1 MGAAVRSCALDLRDR
16 GLSGGQPIR
25 RAIAA
30 LRAGRPVRIASDRP
44 IAILAVETATP
55 ELLELLDPKSEAPL
69 LISGERAAALSL
81 ANLREAADP
90 AQPVAIER
98 APWLDQQT
106 ALALA
111 DPGRDLDRGPIGP
124 LQPIGSE
131 CIDTAQA
138 GLSLARLA
146 GLLPALWLVEPEPGM
161 AEVTAAEIVNERRT
175 PHVEIVSRARL
186 PLEDLPETQVVAF
199 RASDDGQEHV
209 ALVIGAFGGEP
220 PLVRLHSEC
229 LTGDV
234 FGSLK
239 CDCGPQLKEALKI
252 IGAAGGGVL
261 LYLRQEGR
269 GIGLSNKLR
278 AYALQDRGL
287 DTVEANRRLG
297 FGDDERDYAHAG
309 AMLRA
314 LGMDRVRLL
323 TNNPAKV
330 SGLEAAGI
338 QVVERVPHHMA
349 ANPHNADY
357 LEERAPNLDQEWP
370 GRRRSCWRR
379 ARRRVRSASPHGR
392 RDSAIL
398 RQGRSPSL
406 RRPKR
411 QSHQPPSPQ

>member
-1 MGAAVRSCALDLRDR
+1 
-16 GLSGGQPIR
+16 LSVGQPIR

-30 LRAGRPVRIASDRP
+30 LRAGRPVRIASDRS
-44 IAILAVETATP
+44 IAVLAVETATP
-55 ELLELLDPKSEAPL
+55 ELLEILDSNAKAPL

-81 ANLREAADP
+81 ANLRDAADP
-90 AQPVAIER
+90 AQPVLIER
-98 APWLDQQT
+98 AVWLDPEA

-111 DPGRDLDRGPIGP
+111 DPGRDLDRAPIGP
-124 LQPIGSE
+124 LHPIASD
-131 CIDTAQA
+131 CADTARA
-138 GLSLARLA
+138 ALALARLA
-146 GLLPALWLVEPEPGM
+146 GLLPALWLVEGDGAMPEVS
-161 AEVTAAEIVNERRT
+161 ASDIADERRA

-186 PLEDLPETQVVAF
+186 PLEDLPETQIIAF

-209 ALVIGAFGGEP
+209 ALEIGAFAGEP

-269 GIGLSNKLR
+269 GIGLANKLR

-287 DTVEANRRLG
+287 DTVEANNRLG

-314 LGMDRVRLL
+314 LGIDRVRLL

-330 SGLEAAGI
+330 SGLEEAGI
-338 QVVERVPHHMA
+338 AVVERVAHHMQ

-357 LEERAPNLDQEWP
+357 LAT
-370 GRRRSCWRR
+370 
-379 ARRRVRSASPHGR
+379 
-392 RDSAIL
+392 
-398 RQGRSPSL
+398 
-406 RRPKR
+406 KR
-411 QSHQPPSPQ
+411 KKSGHLG